1 MNCLECALAVNS
13 LEQSAIGLCV
23 YCGASICLEHA
34 AIIPIQPQP
43 VGVVLAP
50 KTGRRQ
56 LSCVVCTPSGCS
68 AESRRQR
75 PVRAGAIVGRRAA

>member
-1 MNCLECALAVNS
+1 MNCLECALAADP
-13 LEQSAIGLCV
+13 LEQPAIGFCV

-34 AIIPIQPQP
+34 AITPIQPQP

-56 LSCVVCTPSGCS
+56 LSCVVCTPSGFS

-75 PVRAGAIVGRRAA
+75 PARAGATVGRRAA